1 MAGLRLDV
9 KTDAFAARK
18 NGTPIVPGKP
28 EESLI
33 LKRIL
38 HEKASLKMPPP
49 SSHKSVTKAQVETLR
64 KWIAQGAPWQE
75 HWSFTAPVKAAPPEV
90 SEAAWSKTAIDRFL
104 YARLQR
110 EGLTPAAEADRRTLA
125 RRVALDATGL
135 PPEPAEVE
143 AFVKDTRPDAYE
155 RYVDKMLASVHYGE
169 HRARYW
175 LDAARYADTHGLHV
189 DNYREMWLY
198 RDWVIQ
204 AYNKNLRFDEFT
216 RDQLAGDLI
225 PNRTKEQWIA
235 SGFHRNNVTTNEG
248 GVIEEEVE
256 AMYAKDRV
264 DTTGTVFLGLT
275 VGCATC
281 HDHKFDP
288 ITQKD
293 FYSMAAFFR
302 NTTQKPLDGNI
313 SDTPPVLFNP
323 LPTFHCF
330 GLTVGSLLPLFIG
343 VKTVCHPS
351 PLHVKEITKR
361 VRLTKATILMAT
373 DTFISQYARASDEG
387 DLASLRLAV
396 CGAERVRDE
405 TRALLRRRCNM
416 EILEGYGVT
425 EAAPVV
431 AANQPGNN
439 KLGTVGK
446 LMAGMEYK
454 LEPVEGI
461 PNAGRLF
468 VRGPNVMKGYLKP
481 DQPGVL
487 HPLADGWHDTG
498 DVVAVDDEGFI
509 AIRGRVKR
517 FAKIGGEMV
526 SLAVVENCASAL
538 WPDNMHAAVA
548 LPDDR
553 KGEQIVLLT
562 DAKGANRAEIVAWAQ
577 NHGVPELAV
586 PRRVFIVD
594 QVPVLGTGKT
604 DYGTVGRV
612 ARENLAAIEAKAA
625 E

>member
-1 MAGLRLDV
+1 MSLPASASGSSRSPFDV
-9 KTDAFAARK
+9 KRTQRSLVSALLEARSKFGGKTVAIWDADDRQLTYDEIVRASFALGSA
-18 NGTPIVPGKP
+18 
-28 EESLI
+28 
-33 LKRIL
+33 
-38 HEKASLKMPPP
+38 
-49 SSHKSVTKAQVETLR
+49 LR
-64 KWIAQGAPWQE
+64 KYAKPKEKIGIMLPTGAGSVLAFFAIHAFGRVPAMLN
-75 HWSFTAPVKAAPPEV
+75 FTSGARNLKAACAAGEV
-90 SEAAWSKTAIDRFL
+90 RVIAT
-104 YARLQR
+104 
-110 EGLTPAAEADRRTLA
+110 A
-125 RRVALDATGL
+125 RRF
-135 PPEPAEVE
+135 VE
-143 AFVKDTRPDAYE
+143 
-155 RYVDKMLASVHYGE
+155 LA
-169 HRARYW
+169 
-175 LDAARYADTHGLHV
+175 
-189 DNYREMWLY
+189 
-198 RDWVIQ
+198 
-204 AYNKNLRFDEFT
+204 NL
-216 RDQLAGDLI
+216 QPL
-225 PNRTKEQWIA
+225 
-235 SGFHRNNVTTNEG
+235 
-248 GVIEEEVE
+248 IEELSTV
-256 AMYAKDRV
+256 AKIVYLEDVRENLSIIDKV
-264 DTTGTVFLGLT
+264 SAVVGSLLPSWVFQNWPHYDETAVILFTSGTEG
-275 VGCATC
+275 
-281 HDHKFDP
+281 DP
-288 ITQKD
+288 KGVVL
-293 FYSMAAFFR
+293 SH
-302 NTTQKPLDGNI
+302 GNVLANI
-313 SDTPPVLFNP
+313 EQVRAHIDLYPKTDVLFNP

-330 GLTVGSLLPLFIG
+330 GLTVGALMPLLVGI
-343 VKTVCHPS
+343 KTVSHPS

-361 VRLTKATILMAT
+361 VRLTKSTILLAT

-431 AANQPGNN
+431 AANQPGAN

-446 LMAGMEYK
+446 LMSGMEYK

-498 DVVAVDDEGFI
+498 DVVAIDDEGFI

-548 LPDDR
+548 LPDGR
-553 KGEQIVLLT
+553 KGEQVVLLT
-562 DAKGANRAEIVAWAQ
+562 DAKTANRPEIIAWAQ
-577 NHGVPELAV
+577 NHGVPEISV
-586 PRRVFIVD
+586 PRRVIVVD

-612 ARENLAAIEAKAA
+612 AAERLAALEAKAA